1 MDRPERVNKMVTV
14 KDLPKEEY
22 LLKGHAACAGCGP
35 AISLRLLLKA
45 LGKKIILVVPA
56 CCTTVIQGPYP
67 YTSSA
72 VPLQNIL
79 FESTGAAASGISA
92 ALKQRKLEDITVV
105 GWAGDGGTAD
115 IGIQALSGA
124 AERGTNF
131 IYVCYDNE
139 AYGNTGMQR
148 SGATPYGAWTTTTPS
163 GKSERKKDMP
173 FIMAAHRIPY
183 VATACTSYP
192 MDFVAKLRKARDI
205 RGTKYIHLLTP
216 CPTGW
221 RYDTSKTIEMGRL
234 AVQTGIW
241 ALFEIEDGKFRLCSP
256 SDRLVDKSK
265 RKPIREYF
273 ASQGRFRGLSE
284 VDVHRI
290 EGWVDEDWENY
301 RKLASNC
308 ASDPVMY
315 GKT

>member
-1 MDRPERVNKMVTV
+1 
-14 KDLPKEEY
+14 

-35 AISLRLLLKA
+35 AVSLRLLLKA
-45 LGKKIILVVPA
+45 LGKKLILVVPA

-72 VPLQNIL
+72 VPLQNVL
-79 FESTGAAASGISA
+79 FESTGAAASGIEA
-92 ALKQRKLEDITVV
+92 ALRVKKREDITVV
-105 GWAGDGGTAD
+105 GWAGDGGTVD

-124 AERGTNF
+124 AERETNF

-163 GKSERKKDMP
+163 GKKERKKDMP
-173 FIMAAHRIPY
+173 LIMAAHRIPY

-192 MDFVAKLRKARDI
+192 VDFVTKLKKAREI
-205 RGTKYIHLLTP
+205 RGTKYIHLLAP

-221 RYDTSKTIEMGRL
+221 RFDTSKTIEMGRL
-234 AVQTGIW
+234 AVQTGMW
-241 ALFEIEDGKFRLCSP
+241 ALYEIENGIFKLNSP

-265 RKPIREYF
+265 RKPVKEYF
-273 ASQGRFRGLSE
+273 VLQGRFRGLSKE
-284 VDVHRI
+284 DI
-290 EGWVDEDWENY
+290 EKTQMWVDEDWQHY
-301 RKLASNC
+301 GKLASDGVCNQ
-308 ASDPVMY
+308 AIY

>member
-1 MDRPERVNKMVTV
+1 VKNVVTL
-14 KDLPKEEY
+14 KELPKEEY

-35 AISLRLLLKA
+35 AVSLRLLFKA
-45 LGKKIILVVPA
+45 LGNKVILVVPA

-79 FESTGAAASGISA
+79 FESTAAAASGIVA
-92 ALKQRKLEDITVV
+92 ALNQRRMNDITVV
-105 GWAGDGGTAD
+105 GWAGDGGTVD

-131 IYVCYDNE
+131 IYICYDNE

-163 GKSERKKDMP
+163 GKRERKKDMP
-173 FIMAAHRIPY
+173 LIMAAHKIPY

-192 MDFVAKLRKARDI
+192 LDFVSKLRKAKQI
-205 RGTKYIHLLTP
+205 QGTKYIHLLAP

-221 RYDTSKTIEMGRL
+221 RYDTSKTIEIGRL
-234 AVQTGIW
+234 AVQSGMW
-241 ALFEIEDGKFRLCSP
+241 VLYEIENGKFNLNPP
-256 SDRLVDKSK
+256 SDRMTEKSK
-265 RKPIREYF
+265 RKPVKEYF
-273 ASQGRFRGLSE
+273 ALQGRFRTLRE
-284 VDVHRI
+284 QDI
-290 EGWVDEDWENY
+290 EKIEKWVDEDWKHY
-301 RKLASNC
+301 CKLASNC
-308 ASDPVMY
+308 ASELSLC
-315 GKT
+315 

>member
-1 MDRPERVNKMVTV
+1 MTTI

-35 AISLRLLLKA
+35 AVSLRLLFKA
-45 LGKKIILVVPA
+45 LGNRVMMVVPA

-72 VPLQNIL
+72 VPLENVL
-79 FESTGAAASGISA
+79 FESTGAAASGIVA
-92 ALKQRKLEDITVV
+92 ALKKRNLEDITVV
-105 GWAGDGGTAD
+105 GWAGDGGTVD

-131 IYVCYDNE
+131 IYICYDNE

-148 SGATPYGAWTTTTPS
+148 SGATPYGSWTTTTPS
-163 GKSERKKDMP
+163 GKKERKKDMP
-173 FIMAAHRIPY
+173 LIMAAHRIPY

-192 MDFVAKLRKARDI
+192 LDFVNKLRKAKEI
-205 RGTKYIHLLTP
+205 KGTKYIHLLTP

-234 AVQTGIW
+234 AVQTGLW
-241 ALFEIEDGKFRLCSP
+241 VLYEIENGKFKLNSP
-256 SDRLVDKSK
+256 SDRLVDKAK
-265 RKPIREYF
+265 RKPIQEYF
-273 ASQGRFRGLSE
+273 ALQGRFRAMSE
-284 VDVHRI
+284 QDI
-290 EGWVDEDWENY
+290 EKIYKWIDEDWEQY
-301 RKLASNC
+301 RKLASGS
-308 ASDPVMY
+308 APELTLY
-315 GKT
+315 GKP

>member
-1 MDRPERVNKMVTV
+1 MTTI

-35 AISLRLLLKA
+35 AVSLRLLFKA
-45 LGKKIILVVPA
+45 LGNKVMMVVPA

-72 VPLQNIL
+72 VPLENVL
-79 FESTGAAASGISA
+79 FESTGAAASGIVA
-92 ALKQRKLEDITVV
+92 ALKKRNLEGITVV
-105 GWAGDGGTAD
+105 GWAGDGGNVD
-115 IGIQALSGA
+115 IGIQALSGD

-131 IYVCYDNE
+131 IYICYDNE

-163 GKSERKKDMP
+163 GKKERKKDMP
-173 FIMAAHRIPY
+173 LIMAAHRIPY

-192 MDFVAKLRKARDI
+192 LDFFNKLRKAKEI
-205 RGTKYIHLLTP
+205 KGTKYIHLLAP

-234 AVQTGIW
+234 AVQTGLW
-241 ALFEIEDGKFRLCSP
+241 VLYEIENGKFKFNSP
-256 SDRLVDKSK
+256 SDRLVDKAK
-265 RKPIREYF
+265 RKPVKEYF
-273 ASQGRFRGLSE
+273 ASQGRFRTMSE
-284 VDVHRI
+284 QDI
-290 EGWVDEDWENY
+290 EKIHEWIDEDWEQY
-301 RKLASNC
+301 RKLASDGAPEPSLHGN
-308 ASDPVMY
+308 P
-315 GKT
+315 

>member
-1 MDRPERVNKMVTV
+1 MVTI
-14 KDLPKEEY
+14 KELPREEY

-35 AISLRLLLKA
+35 AVSLRLLFKA
-45 LGKKIILVVPA
+45 LGNKLILVVPA

-79 FESTGAAASGISA
+79 FESTGAAASGIVA

-124 AERGTNF
+124 AERDTNF

-148 SGATPYGAWTTTTPS
+148 SGATPYGAWTTTTPT
-163 GKSERKKDMP
+163 GKTERKKDMP
-173 FIMAAHRIPY
+173 LIMAAHRIPY

-192 MDFVAKLRKARDI
+192 IDFIAKLRKAKTI
-205 RGTKYIHLLTP
+205 KGTKYIHLLAP

-221 RYDTSKTIEMGRL
+221 RYDTSKTLEIGRL
-234 AVQTGIW
+234 AVQTGVW
-241 ALFEIEDGKFRLCSP
+241 ALYEIENGKFKLNPP
-256 SDRLVDKSK
+256 SDRLIDKSK
-265 RKPIREYF
+265 RKSVNEYF
-273 ASQGRFRGLSE
+273 GLQGRFRGLSE
-284 VDVHRI
+284 TNVEKIQQQID
-290 EGWVDEDWENY
+290 DDMENY

-308 ASDPVMY
+308 VPDQALY
-315 GKT
+315 GRT

>member
-1 MDRPERVNKMVTV
+1 MVTI
-14 KDLPKEEY
+14 KELPREEY

-35 AISLRLLLKA
+35 AVSLRLLFKA
-45 LGKKIILVVPA
+45 LGNKVILVVPA

-79 FESTGAAASGISA
+79 FESTGAAASGIVA
-92 ALKQRKLEDITVV
+92 ALRQRKLEEITVV

-148 SGATPYGAWTTTTPS
+148 SGATPYGAWTTTTPT
-163 GKSERKKDMP
+163 GKGERKKDMP
-173 FIMAAHRIPY
+173 LIMAAHRIPY

-192 MDFVAKLRKARDI
+192 LDFITKLQKAKTI
-205 RGTKYIHLLTP
+205 VGTKYIHLLAP

-221 RYDTSKTIEMGRL
+221 RYDTSKTIEVGRL
-234 AVQTGIW
+234 AVQTGVW
-241 ALFEIEDGKFRLCSP
+241 ALYEIENGKFKLNSP
-256 SDRLVDKSK
+256 SDRLIDKSK
-265 RKPIREYF
+265 RKPLKEYF
-273 ASQGRFRGLSE
+273 SLQGRFRGLSE
-284 VDVHRI
+284 TNVEKIQKQID
-290 EGWVDEDWENY
+290 DDMENY
-301 RKLASNC
+301 GKLASNC
-308 ASDPVMY
+308 VPDQAIY
-315 GKT
+315 GRA